1 MAEKDFLKKHTD
13 NIIITS
19 KNNFLISFNTTVPNL
34 LVPGTGLWKTVFP
47 PTLRGRMVLGWFKS
61 FTFELTPCCAAWS
74 LTGPDPYQYRAWRWG
89 TPALIPYSL
98 FKFLQLSQKNFF
110 LPSTYCNQDQTE
122 VYTLY
127 LVDVSPDFPSQEIRS
142 CSLQNLPHCKSSWV
156 HPPCVEDAIS
166 PPLAPMPFI
175 CRINQVTLPPAF
187 ATFQI
192 SLTESMQ
199 WWLPCSMTL
208 LLSCKL
214 PRVTFIVR

>member
-1 MAEKDFLKKHTD
+1 MIQELYIRAHPLLCSLVPNGPRPLPVQGLEVGDPCSNNLVFVQISP
-13 NIIITS
+13 IIS
-19 KNNFLISFNTTVPNL
+19 KNNF
-34 LVPGTGLWKTVFP
+34 
-47 PTLRGRMVLGWFKS
+47 
-61 FTFELTPCCAAWS
+61 
-74 LTGPDPYQYRAWRWG
+74 
-89 TPALIPYSL
+89 
-98 FKFLQLSQKNFF
+98 F
-110 LPSTYCNQDQTE
+110 LPLTCSNQDQTE

-166 PPLAPMPFI
+166 PPLAPMLFI